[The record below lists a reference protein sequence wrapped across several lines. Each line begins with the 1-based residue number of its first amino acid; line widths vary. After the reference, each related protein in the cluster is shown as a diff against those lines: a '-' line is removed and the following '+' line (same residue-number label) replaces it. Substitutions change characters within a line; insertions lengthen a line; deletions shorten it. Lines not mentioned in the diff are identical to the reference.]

1 MSEIAKI
8 ILSWPTVSI
17 VALLVLRN
25 PISALIHRLIRSDSG
40 GEAEVGPIKIKLG
53 KMAEEGKK
61 AVGTLNK
68 ISMVMAKSRRLELE
82 ILSGGFGGV
91 FSDDQNKEMK
101 RHIEELTRLTEEAE
115 QSLAA
120 YAEDGAA
127 EG

>member
-8 ILSWPTVSI
+8 IISWPTVSI
-17 VALLVLRN
+17 VALLVLRK
-25 PISALIHRLIRSDSG
+25 PVSALIHRLIRSDSG

-68 ISMVMAKSRRLELE
+68 ISMVMAESRRLELE
-82 ILSGGFGGV
+82 ILSGGFGSV

-120 YAEDGAA
+120 YGEDAAA